1 MDTDLE
7 QVKTKTARNKL
18 QPVMLMYTVSGGEQR
33 RTGRTRNKTV
43 KAKQREEE
51 KEKKEKKQKKE
62 IEERKLN
69 TEEVPSEQ
77 IKKPETNET
86 TTTNKL
92 YCICQE
98 MWQDGVQY
106 IRCDYCEDWFHGNCI
121 GINEKGA

>member
-1 MDTDLE
+1 
-7 QVKTKTARNKL
+7 
-18 QPVMLMYTVSGGEQR
+18 MYTVSGGEQR

-62 IEERKLN
+62 IEEGKLN
-69 TEEVPSEQ
+69 TEVPSEQ

-92 YCICQE
+92 YFICQE
-98 MWQDGVQY
+98 KWQDGVQSWPWVQY
-106 IRCDYCEDWFHGNCI
+106 ISCDYCEDWFHGNCI